1 MNELSSSRL
10 GPPKVAPSSPED
22 SALEGGRWGA
32 AASTLTQRRSRVS
45 GRRVLSRLLGLGVGV
60 LGLVSFL
67 LATYVKPRSDFGAAA
82 SPSSPPEVPAARA
95 GSASE
100 RLVDRSSLSSTVS
113 SEKHSNDQ
121 RGAESE
127 NPEVAEVPYERAG
140 SASVGPSAREEVLK
154 VLERAEA
161 QFRDPEIRRAFSRER
176 KKIMA
181 NFSE

>member
-1 MNELSSSRL
+1 MKRTH
-10 GPPKVAPSSPED
+10 V
-22 SALEGGRWGA
+22 
-32 AASTLTQRRSRVS
+32 
-45 GRRVLSRLLGLGVGV
+45 LLGLGVGV

-100 RLVDRSSLSSTVS
+100 RLVDRSSLAPTANEKDPNEELGTDSVSREMAEGS
-113 SEKHSNDQ
+113 SE
-121 RGAESE
+121 G
-127 NPEVAEVPYERAG
+127 P
-140 SASVGPSAREEVLK
+140 SAAFVRVSAREEVLK
-154 VLERAEA
+154 VLDQAEGH
-161 QFRDPEIRRAFSRER
+161 FRDPEIRRAFSRER